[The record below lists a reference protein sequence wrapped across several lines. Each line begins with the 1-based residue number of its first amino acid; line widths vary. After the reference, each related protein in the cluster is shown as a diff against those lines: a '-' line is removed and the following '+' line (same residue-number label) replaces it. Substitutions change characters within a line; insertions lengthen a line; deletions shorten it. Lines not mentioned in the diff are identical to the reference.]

1 MSILITIILFFVG
14 FLIGRYF
21 DEFRDLLEAIRDKE
35 GFKKK

>member
-1 MSILITIILFFVG
+1 MSILTAVISFAIG

-35 GFKKK
+35 GFKRK